1 MKDLTVGKPI
11 KVIWLFAVPMI
22 LGQIAQQLYSFTDS
36 AIVGNYVSSQA
47 LAAVGAT
54 SVISNM
60 MIGFL
65 NSGTMGLAIP
75 IAKYYGAKDYHKM
88 RQCVGS
94 AAMMTLLA
102 SIVLTIVGFVFIRPI
117 LVLLKTPDDII
128 DMAASYV
135 IIIIAGIIFCSLY
148 NFCANVLRAVGDS
161 KTPLIFLG
169 ISVVLNIVLDLLFIR
184 SFDMGVIG
192 AAIATDISQA
202 LAGILALIYIFR
214 KARYLIPEK
223 GEYSVEKNDRSDLI
237 QSALAMGFMSCIVN
251 IGTVILQRAIN
262 GLGTDIVTAHT
273 AARKIFDILMFML
286 YIVGNAV
293 TTYVSQN
300 MGAGKY
306 DRVHQG
312 VRAAI
317 IINTII
323 TTVMIIFGWL
333 FSPALIKLV
342 AGTSASAIID
352 PAVRYVRIGVTCFY
366 VLGPLFVLRCA
377 MQGMG
382 RKIIPVLSSSIELVG
397 KILAV
402 MILTPR
408 LGYLGVTITEP
419 IIWFCCTL
427 MLSIMYLT
435 TPVEKLVE
443 KRRSASTPAA

>member
-1 MKDLTVGKPI
+1 
-11 KVIWLFAVPMI
+11 AVPMK

-60 MIGFL
+60 IIGFL

-75 IAKYYGAKDYHKM
+75 IAKYYGAKDYHNM
-88 RQCVGS
+88 RRCIGAS
-94 AAMMTLLA
+94 AIMTLLA
-102 SIVLTIVGFVFIRPI
+102 SIVLTVLSLIFIRPI
-117 LVLLKTPDDII
+117 LVLLKTPDDIL

-135 IIIIAGIIFCSLY
+135 IIIIVGIIFCSLY
-148 NFCANVLRAVGDS
+148 NLCANILRAVGDS

-169 ISVVLNIVLDLLFIR
+169 ISVVLNIVLDLMFIR
-184 SFDMGVIG
+184 AFDMGVRG

-202 LAGILALIYIFR
+202 LAGILALIYILV
-214 KARYLIPEK
+214 KAKHLIPEK
-223 GEYSVEKNDRSDLI
+223 DEYSVEKSDRSDLI

-300 MGAGKY
+300 MGAGRY

-333 FSPALIKLV
+333 LSPALIKLV

-352 PAVRYVRIGVTCFY
+352 PAVVRKDRRDVLLCTWSSVRSEMCNAGNGQEDRSSYVIHYRIGWKGTCGY
-366 VLGPLFVLRCA
+366 DTHSKTWISRSYHHRAYHLVLLYTDALHNVSHNPCGEAC
-377 MQGMG
+377 
-382 RKIIPVLSSSIELVG
+382 
-397 KILAV
+397 
-402 MILTPR
+402 
-408 LGYLGVTITEP
+408 
-419 IIWFCCTL
+419 
-427 MLSIMYLT
+427 
-435 TPVEKLVE
+435 
-443 KRRSASTPAA
+443 

>member
-1 MKDLTVGKPI
+1 MKDLTVGKPM

-60 MIGFL
+60 IIGFL

-75 IAKYYGAKDYHKM
+75 IAKYYGAKDYHNM
-88 RQCVGS
+88 RRCIGAS
-94 AAMMTLLA
+94 AIMTLLA
-102 SIVLTIVGFVFIRPI
+102 SIVLTVLSLIFIRPI
-117 LVLLKTPDDII
+117 LVLLKTPDDIL

-135 IIIIAGIIFCSLY
+135 IIIIVGIIFCSLY
-148 NFCANVLRAVGDS
+148 NLCANILRAVGDS

-169 ISVVLNIVLDLLFIR
+169 ISVVLNIVLDLMFIR
-184 SFDMGVIG
+184 AFDMGVRG

-202 LAGILALIYIFR
+202 LAGILALIYILV
-214 KARYLIPEK
+214 KAKHLIPA
-223 GEYSVEKNDRSDLI
+223 DLI

-300 MGAGKY
+300 MGAGRY

-333 FSPALIKLV
+333 LSPALIKLV

-382 RKIIPVLSSSIELVG
+382 RKIVPVMSSTIELIG
-397 KILAV
+397 KVLAV

-443 KRRSASTPAA
+443 KRRAAN

>member
-1 MKDLTVGKPI
+1 
-11 KVIWLFAVPMI
+11 
-22 LGQIAQQLYSFTDS
+22 
-36 AIVGNYVSSQA
+36 
-47 LAAVGAT
+47 
-54 SVISNM
+54 
-60 MIGFL
+60 
-65 NSGTMGLAIP
+65 
-75 IAKYYGAKDYHKM
+75 
-88 RQCVGS
+88 
-94 AAMMTLLA
+94 
-102 SIVLTIVGFVFIRPI
+102 
-117 LVLLKTPDDII
+117 
-128 DMAASYV
+128 
-135 IIIIAGIIFCSLY
+135 
-148 NFCANVLRAVGDS
+148 
-161 KTPLIFLG
+161 
-169 ISVVLNIVLDLLFIR
+169 
-184 SFDMGVIG
+184 MGVRG

-202 LAGILALIYIFR
+202 LAGILALIYILV
-214 KARYLIPEK
+214 KAKNMIPEK
-223 GEYSVEKNDRSDLI
+223 DEYSVEKSDRADLI

-273 AARKIFDILMFML
+273 AARTIFDILMFML

-293 TTYVSQN
+293 TTFVSQN
-300 MGAGKY
+300 MGAGRY

-333 FSPALIKLV
+333 LSPALIKLV

-382 RKIIPVLSSSIELVG
+382 RKIVPVMSSTIELIG
-397 KILAV
+397 KVLAV

-443 KRRSASTPAA
+443 KRRAAN

>member
-1 MKDLTVGKPI
+1 MKDLTVGKPM

-22 LGQIAQQLYSFTDS
+22 LVQIAQQLYSFTDS

-60 MIGFL
+60 IIGFL

-75 IAKYYGAKDYHKM
+75 IAKYYGAKDYHNM
-88 RQCVGS
+88 RRCIGAS
-94 AAMMTLLA
+94 AIMTLLA
-102 SIVLTIVGFVFIRPI
+102 SIVLTVLSLIFIRPI
-117 LVLLKTPDDII
+117 LVLLKTPDDIL

-135 IIIIAGIIFCSLY
+135 IIIIVGIIFCSLY
-148 NFCANVLRAVGDS
+148 NLCANILRAVGDS

-169 ISVVLNIVLDLLFIR
+169 ISVVLNIVLDLMFIR
-184 SFDMGVIG
+184 AFDMGVRG

-202 LAGILALIYIFR
+202 LAGILALIYILV
-214 KARYLIPEK
+214 KAKHLIPEK
-223 GEYSVEKNDRSDLI
+223 DEYSVEKSDRSDLI

-300 MGAGKY
+300 MGAGRY

-333 FSPALIKLV
+333 LSPALIK
-342 AGTSASAIID
+342 AGCRYICQCHHRSGREICKDRRDVLLCTWSS
-352 PAVRYVRIGVTCFY
+352 VRSEMCNAGNGQEDRSSYVIHYRIGWKGTCGY
-366 VLGPLFVLRCA
+366 DTHSKTWISRSYHHRAYHLVLLYTDALHNVSHNPCGEAC
-377 MQGMG
+377 
-382 RKIIPVLSSSIELVG
+382 
-397 KILAV
+397 
-402 MILTPR
+402 
-408 LGYLGVTITEP
+408 
-419 IIWFCCTL
+419 
-427 MLSIMYLT
+427 
-435 TPVEKLVE
+435 
-443 KRRSASTPAA
+443 

>member
-1 MKDLTVGKPI
+1 MKDLTVGKPM

-60 MIGFL
+60 IIGFL

-75 IAKYYGAKDYHKM
+75 IAKYYGAKDYHNM
-88 RQCVGS
+88 RRCIGAS
-94 AAMMTLLA
+94 AIMTLLA
-102 SIVLTIVGFVFIRPI
+102 SIVLTVLSLIFIRPI
-117 LVLLKTPDDII
+117 LVLLKTPDDIL

-135 IIIIAGIIFCSLY
+135 IIIIVGIIFCSLY
-148 NFCANVLRAVGDS
+148 NLCANILRAVGDS

-169 ISVVLNIVLDLLFIR
+169 ISVVLNIVLDLMFIR
-184 SFDMGVIG
+184 AFDMGVRG

-202 LAGILALIYIFR
+202 LAGILALIYILV
-214 KARYLIPEK
+214 KAKHLIPEK
-223 GEYSVEKNDRSDLI
+223 DEYSVEKSDRSDLI

-300 MGAGKY
+300 MGAGRY

-312 VRAAI
+312 VRDHHKHDHNHCHDNIRLAAQPGTYKAGCRYI
-317 IINTII
+317 CQCHHRSGREICKDRRDVLLCTWSSVRPEMCNAGNGQEDRSGHVIHYRADRQGTCGYDPHSKTWISRSYHHRAYHLVLLY
-323 TTVMIIFGWL
+323 TD
-333 FSPALIKLV
+333 ALHNV
-342 AGTSASAIID
+342 PHNPCGEA
-352 PAVRYVRIGVTCFY
+352 C
-366 VLGPLFVLRCA
+366 
-377 MQGMG
+377 
-382 RKIIPVLSSSIELVG
+382 
-397 KILAV
+397 
-402 MILTPR
+402 
-408 LGYLGVTITEP
+408 
-419 IIWFCCTL
+419 
-427 MLSIMYLT
+427 
-435 TPVEKLVE
+435 
-443 KRRSASTPAA
+443 

>member
-1 MKDLTVGKPI
+1 MKDLTVGKPM

-60 MIGFL
+60 IIGFL

-75 IAKYYGAKDYHKM
+75 IAKYYGAKDYHNM
-88 RQCVGS
+88 RRCIGAS
-94 AAMMTLLA
+94 AIMTLLA
-102 SIVLTIVGFVFIRPI
+102 SIVLTVLSLIFIRPI
-117 LVLLKTPDDII
+117 LVLLKTPDDIL

-135 IIIIAGIIFCSLY
+135 IIIIVGIIFCSLY
-148 NFCANVLRAVGDS
+148 NLCANILRAVGDS

-169 ISVVLNIVLDLLFIR
+169 ISVVLNIVLDLMFIR
-184 SFDMGVIG
+184 AFDMGVRG

-202 LAGILALIYIFR
+202 LAGILALIYILV
-214 KARYLIPEK
+214 KAKHLIPEK
-223 GEYSVEKNDRSDLI
+223 DEYSVEKSDRSDLI

-300 MGAGKY
+300 MGAGRY

-323 TTVMIIFGWL
+323 TTVMILFGWL
-333 FSPALIKLV
+333 LSPTLIKLV
-342 AGTSASAIID
+342 ACASASAIID

-382 RKIIPVLSSSIELVG
+382 RKIVPVMSSTIELVG
-397 KILAV
+397 KVLAV

-443 KRRSASTPAA
+443 KRRAAN

>member
-1 MKDLTVGKPI
+1 MKDLTVGKPM

-60 MIGFL
+60 IIGFL

-75 IAKYYGAKDYHKM
+75 IAKYYGAKDYHNM
-88 RQCVGS
+88 RRCIGAS
-94 AAMMTLLA
+94 AIMTLLA
-102 SIVLTIVGFVFIRPI
+102 SIVLTVLSLIFIRPI
-117 LVLLKTPDDII
+117 LVLLKTPDDIL

-135 IIIIAGIIFCSLY
+135 IIIIVGIIFCSLY
-148 NFCANVLRAVGDS
+148 NLCANILRAVGDS

-169 ISVVLNIVLDLLFIR
+169 ISVVLNIVLDLMFIR
-184 SFDMGVIG
+184 AFDMGVRG

-202 LAGILALIYIFR
+202 LAGILALIYILV
-214 KARYLIPEK
+214 KAKHLIPEK
-223 GEYSVEKNDRSDLI
+223 DEYSVEKSDRSDLI

-300 MGAGKY
+300 MGAGKM
-306 DRVHQG
+306 DRVKQG
-312 VRAAI
+312 IKVALLYTFIWSAMSAVASYTI
-317 IINTII
+317 GDFLVYLVTGTHNKIVLLNATNYLKFNTIFYFV
-323 TTVMIIFGWL
+323 TTIIC
-333 FSPALIKLV
+333 I
-342 AGTSASAIID
+342 
-352 PAVRYVRIGVTCFY
+352 
-366 VLGPLFVLRCA
+366 LRNA
-377 MQGMG
+377 MQGLGDHVTPLVSSSLEMIG
-382 RKIIPVLSSSIELVG
+382 KIIIAFTLVPWLG
-397 KILAV
+397 YTGVILA
-402 MILTPR
+402 
-408 LGYLGVTITEP
+408 EP
-419 IIWFCCTL
+419 LVWF
-427 MLSIMYLT
+427 IMVIPL
-435 TPVEKLVE
+435 LIQIF
-443 KRRSASTPAA
+443 RMPAFKKD

>member
-1 MKDLTVGKPI
+1 MKDLTVGKPM

-60 MIGFL
+60 IIGFL

-75 IAKYYGAKDYHKM
+75 IAKYYGAKDYHNM
-88 RQCVGS
+88 RRCIGAS
-94 AAMMTLLA
+94 AIMTLLA
-102 SIVLTIVGFVFIRPI
+102 SIVLTVLSLIFIRPI
-117 LVLLKTPDDII
+117 LVLLKTPDDIL

-135 IIIIAGIIFCSLY
+135 IIIIVGIIFCSLY
-148 NFCANVLRAVGDS
+148 NLCANILRAVGDS

-169 ISVVLNIVLDLLFIR
+169 ISVVLNIVLDLMFIR
-184 SFDMGVIG
+184 AFDMGVRG

-202 LAGILALIYIFR
+202 LAGILALIYILV
-214 KARYLIPEK
+214 KAKHLIPEK
-223 GEYSVEKNDRSDLI
+223 DEYSVEKSDRSDLI

-300 MGAGKY
+300 MGAGRY

-323 TTVMIIFGWL
+323 TTVMI
-333 FSPALIKLV
+333 LV

-382 RKIIPVLSSSIELVG
+382 RKIVPVMSSTIELVG
-397 KILAV
+397 KVLAV

-443 KRRSASTPAA
+443 KRRAAN